1 MASLIVFYRGKRGS
15 EDIALNDSPEY
26 LNFWKEVWQMSD
38 CGEIAKKVLSKA
50 DIWEQDLAADDDN
63 VKVVA
68 GYIEN
73 IVKNGEREAL
83 KAFLSE

>member
-1 MASLIVFYRGKRGS
+1 
-15 EDIALNDSPEY
+15 
-26 LNFWKEVWQMSD
+26 MSD